1 MIPVENLSAAMTF
14 VSLDSPL
21 RTMHSGHKRKW
32 RSLNGMSV
40 LPSRADIVN

>member
-1 MIPVENLSAAMTF
+1 MTVERHLGGVMEI
-14 VSLDSPL
+14 SLKVADFRNGSQ
-21 RTMHSGHKRKW
+21 RKW